1 MIKKHL
7 LNMTP
12 FQMNKSRGSIYISQG
27 SMYFN
32 NIIIKEKFLLGI

>member
-12 FQMNKSRGSIYISQG
+12 FQMNKSQG

-32 NIIIKEKFLLGI
+32 NVIIKEKFLLGI

>member
-12 FQMNKSRGSIYISQG
+12 FQMNKSQGSIYNRFEFTLKLN
-27 SMYFN
+27 Y
-32 NIIIKEKFLLGI
+32 KEIQINH

>member
-12 FQMNKSRGSIYISQG
+12 FQMNKSQGSIYLRVVCIL
-27 SMYFN
+27 
-32 NIIIKEKFLLGI
+32 II